1 MRSLLMWRKKNHG
14 QIEASSVKIVKY
26 FPRKGANGTGALLL
40 TSSVL
45 EWTGFAFDRN
55 TFLLSLFDGL
65 LNVSYDEPNVAKAL
79 GVSVAIVI
87 GQLFVIFAAMV
98 MVQNENVVVQV
109 LQVNVRFGLRSRCIK
124 WFHRTTGVTHPVDC
138 ELRPWLLDL
147 MLNHECEP
155 EILVKLNTLLS
166 VLHPKLCRPL
176 HGTRS
181 QNSNGIGGPL
191 LHGVFR
197 EKDPIAIRIVNS
209 QHLSPQFRVHRFRS
223 SDYLN
228 PVFHQVLV
236 HLRHVVHP
244 DCRESIPNRISI
256 ATVMSKALV
265 FLSTPVVS

>member
-1 MRSLLMWRKKNHG
+1 
-14 QIEASSVKIVKY
+14 
-26 FPRKGANGTGALLL
+26 
-40 TSSVL
+40 
-45 EWTGFAFDRN
+45 
-55 TFLLSLFDGL
+55 
-65 LNVSYDEPNVAKAL
+65 
-79 GVSVAIVI
+79 
-87 GQLFVIFAAMV
+87 MV

-197 EKDPIAIRIVNS
+197 EKDPIAAQREQRIVAFQTSLPRTSIAPMVWMCMFLPIRIVNS